1 MAEGADQTS
10 TISSSMNYDV
20 NEQYLANLIEMGID
34 QEVARKALKLVNNRS
49 LEDALA
55 VIFGESTLSIDNTKE
70 QHSVGNQTDMTSNST
85 FQSSNVEM
93 NASTVSLPYPKT
105 RFPKKSSRILRRPIV
120 KKLFINR

>member
-70 QHSVGNQTDMTSNST
+70 QHSVDAGRTEIESGSITCVGLFGTNEQLNPITGHLRLMQDCLKCSGN
-85 FQSSNVEM
+85 
-93 NASTVSLPYPKT
+93 
-105 RFPKKSSRILRRPIV
+105 
-120 KKLFINR
+120 